1 MIKKIIEISRERTS
15 LSIKYGQ
22 LVIKS
27 QLPKESASPASPRL
41 RRVSASLRETDIT
54 EKSIPCEDIGVLL
67 VDNQAT
73 NYTHCV
79 FTELLKHGAAVV
91 LCDNSHLPAGMLL
104 PIESNSIQTERCAKQ
119 INAKEPL
126 KKKLWQQIVRAK
138 IKHQAKLVK
147 DNTQIHKALTALL
160 SQVRSGDP
168 SNVEARASKLFWGA
182 YLQGLI
188 FEETNEPAVKRR
200 AKYFF
205 QPCHCDGRANH
216 DNNRP
221 PPQGW
226 GLNNF
231 HRDAEGTPPNNLLNY
246 GYMVMR
252 AAVARAICSAG
263 LLPSVGLHH
272 RNKYNAFCL
281 ADDLVEPFR
290 GFVEAKVREIVKTG
304 EDYEELSQAIKA
316 KLLEA
321 LYEEVE
327 ISDYKG
333 PLMVGLHRTAASL
346 VRCFCGEQKEIELPK
361 I

>member
-1 MIKKIIEISRERTS
+1 MAGYTQRMIKKIIEISQQRTA

-22 LVIKS
+22 LILK
-27 QLPKESASPASPRL
+27 
-41 RRVSASLRETDIT
+41 REDG

-67 VDNQAT
+67 VDNPAT

-91 LCDNSHLPAGMLL
+91 LCDNNHLPAGMLL

-119 INAKEPL
+119 ITAKEPL

-138 IKHQAKLVK
+138 IAHQAELVK
-147 DNTQIHKALTALL
+147 DNTQIHKGLTSLI

-168 SNVEARASKLFWGA
+168 SNVEARASKLFWQA
-182 YLQGLI
+182 YIQGI
-188 FEETNEPAVKRR
+188 DFRR
-200 AKYFF
+200 
-205 QPCHCDGRANH
+205 DS
-216 DNNRP
+216 
-221 PPQGW
+221 
-226 GLNNF
+226 
-231 HRDAEGTPPNNLLNY
+231 EGKPPNNLLNY

-252 AAVARAICSAG
+252 AAIARAICSAG

-281 ADDLVEPFR
+281 ADDLNEPFR
-290 GFVEAKVREIVKTG
+290 GFVEVKVREIVQAG
-304 EDYEELSQAIKA
+304 EYEELTQSIKA
-316 KLLEA
+316 KLLET

-327 ISDYKG
+327 IVDSASSPQAGYKG

-346 VRCFCGEQKEIELPK
+346 VRCFCGEQKEIDLPV

>member
-22 LVIKS
+22 LIIK
-27 QLPKESASPASPRL
+27 QDGKETS
-41 RRVSASLRETDIT
+41 
-54 EKSIPCEDIGVLL
+54 SIPCEDIGVLL
-67 VDNQAT
+67 VDNPAT

-79 FTELLKHGAAVV
+79 FTELLKHNAAVV
-91 LCDNSHLPAGMLL
+91 LCDDSHLPVGMLL

-119 INAKEPL
+119 IKAKEPL
-126 KKKLWQQIVRAK
+126 KKKLWQQIVKAK

-147 DNTQIHKALTALL
+147 DNTQIYKALTTLL

-168 SNVEARASKLFWGA
+168 SNIEARASKLFWSA
-182 YLQGLI
+182 YIQGLE
-188 FEETNEPAVKRR
+188 FR
-200 AKYFF
+200 
-205 QPCHCDGRANH
+205 
-216 DNNRP
+216 
-221 PPQGW
+221 
-226 GLNNF
+226 
-231 HRDAEGTPPNNLLNY
+231 RDAEGKPPNNLLNY

-272 RNKYNAFCL
+272 RNRYNAFCL

-290 GFVEAKVREIVKTG
+290 GFVEAKVREIIQSG
-304 EDYEELSQAIKA
+304 EDYEELTQTIKA
-316 KLLEA
+316 KLLEV

-327 ISDYKG
+327 IADYKG

>member
-1 MIKKIIEISRERTS
+1 MIKKIVEISRERTS

-22 LVIKS
+22 LIIK
-27 QLPKESASPASPRL
+27 QDGQG
-41 RRVSASLRETDIT
+41 TN
-54 EKSIPCEDIGVLL
+54 SIPCEDIGVLL

-79 FTELLKHGAAVV
+79 FTELLKCGAAVV
-91 LCDNSHLPAGMLL
+91 LCDSSHLPAGMLL
-104 PIESNSIQTERCAKQ
+104 PIEANTIQTERYAKQ

-138 IKHQAKLVK
+138 IRHQAKLIK
-147 DNTQIHKALTALL
+147 DETQTYKALTALI

-168 SNVEARASKLFWGA
+168 SNVEARASKLFWRA
-182 YLQGLI
+182 YIQGME
-188 FEETNEPAVKRR
+188 FR
-200 AKYFF
+200 
-205 QPCHCDGRANH
+205 
-216 DNNRP
+216 
-221 PPQGW
+221 
-226 GLNNF
+226 
-231 HRDAEGTPPNNLLNY
+231 RDAEGKPPNNLLNY

-290 GFVEAKVREIVKTG
+290 GFVEAKVREIIQSG
-304 EDYEELSQAIKA
+304 EDYEELTQAIKA
-316 KLLEA
+316 RLLEV

-346 VRCFCGEQKEIELPK
+346 QRCFAGEQKEIDLPV

>member
-1 MIKKIIEISRERTS
+1 MIKKIIEISQTRTS

-22 LVIKS
+22 LVIRS
-27 QLPKESASPASPRL
+27 FDSAQDKQ
-41 RRVSASLRETDIT
+41 E

-67 VDNQAT
+67 VDNPAT

-79 FTELLKHGAAVV
+79 FTELLKCGAAVV
-91 LCDNSHLPAGMLL
+91 LCDNNHLPSGMLL
-104 PIESNSIQTERCAKQ
+104 PIEANTIQTERYAKQ

-147 DNTQIHKALTALL
+147 DGFGKLTTGNPEIYKALTELV

-168 SNVEARASKLFWGA
+168 SNIEARASKLFWSA
-182 YLQGLI
+182 YIQGLE
-188 FEETNEPAVKRR
+188 FR
-200 AKYFF
+200 
-205 QPCHCDGRANH
+205 
-216 DNNRP
+216 
-221 PPQGW
+221 
-226 GLNNF
+226 
-231 HRDAEGTPPNNLLNY
+231 RDAEGKPPNNLLNY

-290 GFVEAKVREIVKTG
+290 GFVEAKAREIIKSG
-304 EDYEELSQAIKA
+304 EDYEELTQAIKA
-316 KLLEA
+316 RLLET

-327 ISDYKG
+327 ISEYKG

>member
-1 MIKKIIEISRERTS
+1 LIKKIIEISRERTS

-22 LVIKS
+22 LLIK
-27 QLPKESASPASPRL
+27 QNGQEAN
-41 RRVSASLRETDIT
+41 
-54 EKSIPCEDIGVLL
+54 SIPCEDIGVLL
-67 VDNQAT
+67 VDNPAT

-79 FTELLKHGAAVV
+79 FTELLKCGAAVV
-91 LCDNSHLPAGMLL
+91 LCDDSHLPAGMLL

-119 INAKEPL
+119 IKAKEPL

-138 IKHQAKLVK
+138 IRHQAKLVK
-147 DNTQIHKALTALL
+147 DDTQIHKALTALL

-168 SNVEARASKLFWGA
+168 SNIEARASKLFWRA
-182 YLQGLI
+182 YIQGLGSTSLTI
-188 FEETNEPAVKRR
+188 DEFR
-200 AKYFF
+200 
-205 QPCHCDGRANH
+205 
-216 DNNRP
+216 
-221 PPQGW
+221 
-226 GLNNF
+226 
-231 HRDAEGTPPNNLLNY
+231 RDAEGKPPNTLLNY

-290 GFVEAKVREIVKTG
+290 GFVEAKVREIIQSG
-304 EDYEELSQAIKA
+304 EDYEDLTQPIKA
-316 KLLEA
+316 RLLEV

-327 ISDYKG
+327 IADYKG

-346 VRCFCGEQKEIELPK
+346 VRCFCGEQKEIELPR

>member
-15 LSIKYGQ
+15 LSIKLGQ
-22 LVIKS
+22 LILKREEG
-27 QLPKESASPASPRL
+27 ES
-41 RRVSASLRETDIT
+41 
-54 EKSIPCEDIGVLL
+54 SIPCEDIGVLL

-79 FTELLKHGAAVV
+79 FTELLKCGAAVV
-91 LCDNSHLPAGMLL
+91 LCDNNHLPAGMLL

-147 DNTQIHKALTALL
+147 DNTQIHKGLTALL

-168 SNVEARASKLFWGA
+168 SNVEAMASKLFWSA
-182 YLQGLI
+182 YSQSLLTAAWA
-188 FEETNEPAVKRR
+188 EAHPTNFR
-200 AKYFF
+200 
-205 QPCHCDGRANH
+205 
-216 DNNRP
+216 
-221 PPQGW
+221 
-226 GLNNF
+226 
-231 HRDAEGTPPNNLLNY
+231 RDAEGTPPNNLLNY

-290 GFVEAKVREIVKTG
+290 GFVEAKVREIVKSG
-304 EDYEELSQAIKA
+304 EDLEELTQPIKA
-316 KLLEA
+316 RLLET

-346 VRCFCGEQKEIELPK
+346 VRCFCGEQKEIDLPV

>member
-1 MIKKIIEISRERTS
+1 VIKKIIEISRERTS

-22 LVIKS
+22 LIIK
-27 QLPKESASPASPRL
+27 QDGKETS
-41 RRVSASLRETDIT
+41 
-54 EKSIPCEDIGVLL
+54 SIPCEDIGVLL
-67 VDNQAT
+67 VDNPAT

-79 FTELLKHGAAVV
+79 FTELLKHNAAVV
-91 LCDNSHLPAGMLL
+91 LCDDSHLPAGMLL
-104 PIESNSIQTERCAKQ
+104 PIEANTIQTERYAKQ
-119 INAKEPL
+119 INVKEPL

-138 IKHQAKLVK
+138 IRHQAKLIK
-147 DNTQIHKALTALL
+147 DETQTYKALTALL

-168 SNVEARASKLFWGA
+168 SNIEARASKLFWRA
-182 YLQGLI
+182 YIQGI
-188 FEETNEPAVKRR
+188 EFRR
-200 AKYFF
+200 
-205 QPCHCDGRANH
+205 DS
-216 DNNRP
+216 
-221 PPQGW
+221 
-226 GLNNF
+226 
-231 HRDAEGTPPNNLLNY
+231 EGKPPNNLLNY

-272 RNKYNAFCL
+272 RNRYNAFCL

-290 GFVEAKVREIVKTG
+290 GFVEKKVKEIVQTG
-304 EDYEELSQAIKA
+304 EDYEELTQTIKA
-316 KLLEA
+316 KLLEV

-346 VRCFCGEQKEIELPK
+346 QRCFAGEQKEVELPK

>member
-22 LVIKS
+22 LIIK
-27 QLPKESASPASPRL
+27 QDGKETS
-41 RRVSASLRETDIT
+41 
-54 EKSIPCEDIGVLL
+54 SIPCEDIGVLL

-79 FTELLKHGAAVV
+79 FTELLKCGAAVV
-91 LCDNSHLPAGMLL
+91 LCDNNHLPSGMLL

-126 KKKLWQQIVRAK
+126 KKKLWQQIVRTK

-147 DNTQIHKALTALL
+147 DNTQICKALTVLL

-168 SNVEARASKLFWGA
+168 SNIEARASKLFWQA
-182 YLQGLI
+182 YIQGI
-188 FEETNEPAVKRR
+188 EFRR
-200 AKYFF
+200 DSK
-205 QPCHCDGRANH
+205 GK
-216 DNNRP
+216 
-221 PPQGW
+221 
-226 GLNNF
+226 
-231 HRDAEGTPPNNLLNY
+231 PPNNLLNY

-252 AAVARAICSAG
+252 AAIARAICSAG

-290 GFVEAKVREIVKTG
+290 GFVETKVREIVQSG
-304 EDYEELSQAIKA
+304 EDYEELTQALKA
-316 KLLEA
+316 RLLET

-327 ISDYKG
+327 IADYRG

-346 VRCFCGEQKEIELPK
+346 VRCFCGEQKEIDLPK

>member
-22 LVIKS
+22 LVIKQDGKDTS
-27 QLPKESASPASPRL
+27 
-41 RRVSASLRETDIT
+41 
-54 EKSIPCEDIGVLL
+54 SIPCEDIGVLL

-79 FTELLKHGAAVV
+79 FTELLKCGAAVV
-91 LCDNSHLPAGMLL
+91 LCDSNHLPAGMLL
-104 PIESNSIQTERCAKQ
+104 PIEANTIQTERYAKQ

-138 IKHQAKLVK
+138 IRHQAKLIK
-147 DNTQIHKALTALL
+147 DETQTYKALTALI

-168 SNVEARASKLFWGA
+168 SNIEARASKLFWSA
-182 YLQGLI
+182 YIQGLE
-188 FEETNEPAVKRR
+188 FR
-200 AKYFF
+200 
-205 QPCHCDGRANH
+205 
-216 DNNRP
+216 
-221 PPQGW
+221 
-226 GLNNF
+226 
-231 HRDAEGTPPNNLLNY
+231 RDAEGKPPNNLLNY

-272 RNKYNAFCL
+272 RNRYNAFCL

-290 GFVEAKVREIVKTG
+290 GFVEAKVKEIVEG
-304 EDYEELSQAIKA
+304 GDWEELTQTIKA
-316 KLLEA
+316 RLLEV
-321 LYEEVE
+321 LYDEVE
-327 ISDYKG
+327 IADYKG

>member
-1 MIKKIIEISRERTS
+1 MIKKIVEISRERTS

-22 LVIKS
+22 LIIK
-27 QLPKESASPASPRL
+27 QDGKETSS
-41 RRVSASLRETDIT
+41 V
-54 EKSIPCEDIGVLL
+54 PCEDIGVLL

-79 FTELLKHGAAVV
+79 FTELLKQGAAVV
-91 LCDNSHLPAGMLL
+91 LCDDSHLPAGMLL

-119 INAKEPL
+119 IKAKEPL

-147 DNTQIHKALTALL
+147 DDTQIHKALTALI

-168 SNVEARASKLFWGA
+168 SNIEAQASKKFWSA
-182 YLQGLI
+182 YLQDLTDSSTSLGM
-188 FEETNEPAVKRR
+188 T
-200 AKYFF
+200 
-205 QPCHCDGRANH
+205 
-216 DNNRP
+216 
-221 PPQGW
+221 
-226 GLNNF
+226 F
-231 HRDAEGTPPNNLLNY
+231 HRNIEGKPPNNLLNY

-290 GFVEAKVREIVKTG
+290 GFVEAKVREIIQSG
-304 EDYEELSQAIKA
+304 EDYEDLTQPIKA
-316 KLLEA
+316 RLLEV

-327 ISDYKG
+327 IADYKG

-346 VRCFCGEQKEIELPK
+346 VRCFCGEQKEIELPR

>member
-22 LVIKS
+22 LIIKQDS
-27 QLPKESASPASPRL
+27 NESASPAPPRL

-67 VDNQAT
+67 VDNPAT
-73 NYTHCV
+73 NYTHSV

-91 LCDNSHLPAGMLL
+91 LCDNNHLPSGMLL
-104 PIESNSIQTERCAKQ
+104 PIESNSIQTERYAKQ

-126 KKKLWQQIVRAK
+126 KKRLWQQIVRAK
-138 IKHQAKLVK
+138 IRHQAKLIK
-147 DNTQIHKALTALL
+147 DETQTYKALTALL

-168 SNVEARASKLFWGA
+168 SNIEARASKKFWSA
-182 YLQGLI
+182 YIQGLE
-188 FEETNEPAVKRR
+188 FR
-200 AKYFF
+200 
-205 QPCHCDGRANH
+205 
-216 DNNRP
+216 
-221 PPQGW
+221 
-226 GLNNF
+226 
-231 HRDAEGTPPNNLLNY
+231 RDADGGPPPNNLLNY

-272 RNKYNAFCL
+272 RNRYNAFCL

-290 GFVEAKVREIVKTG
+290 GFVEAKVREIVKSG
-304 EDYEELSQAIKA
+304 EDYEELPQTIKA
-316 KLLEA
+316 KLLEV

-327 ISDYKG
+327 IADYKG

>member
-22 LVIKS
+22 LLVK
-27 QLPKESASPASPRL
+27 QDGKETS
-41 RRVSASLRETDIT
+41 
-54 EKSIPCEDIGVLL
+54 SIPCEDIGILL

-79 FTELLKHGAAVV
+79 FTTILKHGAAVV
-91 LCDNSHLPAGMLL
+91 LCDGSHLPVGMLL

-119 INAKEPL
+119 IKAKEPL

-138 IKHQAKLVK
+138 IRHQAKIVK
-147 DNTQIHKALTALL
+147 DDTQIHKALTALI

-168 SNVEARASKLFWGA
+168 DNIEAQASKKFWSA
-182 YLQGLI
+182 YLQDVL
-188 FEETNEPAVKRR
+188 FR
-200 AKYFF
+200 
-205 QPCHCDGRANH
+205 
-216 DNNRP
+216 
-221 PPQGW
+221 
-226 GLNNF
+226 
-231 HRDAEGTPPNNLLNY
+231 RDAEGKPPNNLLNY

-290 GFVEAKVREIVKTG
+290 GFVETKVKEIVQS
-304 EDYEELSQAIKA
+304 ENWEELTQAIKA
-316 KLLEA
+316 KLLEV

-327 ISDYKG
+327 IADYKG

-346 VRCFCGEQKEIELPK
+346 VRCYCGEQKEIELPK

>member
-22 LVIKS
+22 LVIK
-27 QLPKESASPASPRL
+27 QDGKETA
-41 RRVSASLRETDIT
+41 
-54 EKSIPCEDIGVLL
+54 SIPCEDIGVLL

-73 NYTHCV
+73 NYTHSV
-79 FTELLKHGAAVV
+79 FTELLKHNAAVV
-91 LCDNSHLPAGMLL
+91 LCDSSHLPTGMLL
-104 PIESNSIQTERCAKQ
+104 PIESNTIQTERYAKQ

-147 DNTQIHKALTALL
+147 DDTQIHKALTALL

-168 SNVEARASKLFWGA
+168 SNTEARASKLFWGA
-182 YLQGLI
+182 YIQGMD
-188 FEETNEPAVKRR
+188 FR
-200 AKYFF
+200 
-205 QPCHCDGRANH
+205 
-216 DNNRP
+216 
-221 PPQGW
+221 
-226 GLNNF
+226 
-231 HRDAEGTPPNNLLNY
+231 RDAEGKPPNNLLNY

-272 RNKYNAFCL
+272 RNRYNAFCL
-281 ADDLVEPFR
+281 ADDLVEPLR
-290 GFVEAKVREIVKTG
+290 GFVEAKVREIVQAG
-304 EDYEELSQAIKA
+304 DWEELTQPIKA
-316 KLLEA
+316 RLLET

-327 ISDYKG
+327 IADYKG

-346 VRCFCGEQKEIELPK
+346 QRCFAGEQKEIDLPV

>member
-1 MIKKIIEISRERTS
+1 MVKKIVEISQQRTA
-15 LSIKYGQ
+15 LSIKLGQ
-22 LVIKS
+22 LILK
-27 QLPKESASPASPRL
+27 
-41 RRVSASLRETDIT
+41 REDGQS
-54 EKSIPCEDIGVLL
+54 SIPCEDIGVLL

-79 FTELLKHGAAVV
+79 FTELLKCGAAVV
-91 LCDNSHLPAGMLL
+91 LCDNNHLPAGMLL
-104 PIESNSIQTERCAKQ
+104 PIEANTIQTERYAKQ

-147 DNTQIHKALTALL
+147 DNTQIYKALTALL

-168 SNVEARASKLFWGA
+168 SNIEARASKLFWSA
-182 YLQGLI
+182 YIQGLE
-188 FEETNEPAVKRR
+188 FR
-200 AKYFF
+200 
-205 QPCHCDGRANH
+205 
-216 DNNRP
+216 
-221 PPQGW
+221 
-226 GLNNF
+226 
-231 HRDAEGTPPNNLLNY
+231 RDAEGKPPNNLLNY

-290 GFVEAKVREIVKTG
+290 GFVEAKAREIIKSG
-304 EDYEELSQAIKA
+304 EDYEELTQAIKA
-316 KLLEA
+316 RLLET

-327 ISDYKG
+327 ILDSTSSPQAGYKG

>member
-22 LVIKS
+22 LIIK
-27 QLPKESASPASPRL
+27 QDGKETS
-41 RRVSASLRETDIT
+41 
-54 EKSIPCEDIGVLL
+54 SIPCEDIGVLL
-67 VDNQAT
+67 VDNPAT

-79 FTELLKHGAAVV
+79 FTELLKHNAAVV
-91 LCDNSHLPAGMLL
+91 LCDDSHLPVGMLL

-119 INAKEPL
+119 IKAKEPL
-126 KKKLWQQIVRAK
+126 KKKLWQQIVKAK

-147 DNTQIHKALTALL
+147 DNTQIYKALTTLL

-168 SNVEARASKLFWGA
+168 SNIEARASKLFWSA
-182 YLQGLI
+182 YIQGLE
-188 FEETNEPAVKRR
+188 FR
-200 AKYFF
+200 
-205 QPCHCDGRANH
+205 
-216 DNNRP
+216 
-221 PPQGW
+221 
-226 GLNNF
+226 
-231 HRDAEGTPPNNLLNY
+231 RDAEGGPPPNNLLNY

-272 RNKYNAFCL
+272 RNRYNAFCL

-290 GFVEAKVREIVKTG
+290 GFVEAKVKEIVEG
-304 EDYEELSQAIKA
+304 GDWEELTQTIKA
-316 KLLEA
+316 RLLEV
-321 LYEEVE
+321 LYDEVE
-327 ISDYKG
+327 IADYKG

-346 VRCFCGEQKEIELPK
+346 VRCFCGEQKEIELPR